1 VHCGG
6 IIPPLEHPY
15 DSPYAI
21 LHHSP
26 RTITIQVGARD
37 EIVSISRFKPST
49 DADDKPDSPRC
60 CGQLPSTGTV
70 AKLATTSRGSP
81 SAPRRVLFS
90 VPWPLHLYI
99 RSSRVNAQEPF
110 FPKPAGVFVCPG
122 LAASSQPPH
131 QCTPA
136 PAETA
141 RKDRPLTSPPLMP
154 SLVREQCGDPATP
167 LDPDRLQR
175 AMYCSKLCTACSL
188 YSKQSRLYVL
198 CYVFRNKPVLSQLL
212 SLLLVHSM
220 VHTRHG
226 RF

>member
-1 VHCGG
+1 MHCGG

-26 RTITIQVGARD
+26 RTFTIQVGARD
-37 EIVSISRFKPST
+37 KIVSISRFKPST

-60 CGQLPSTGTV
+60 CSQLPSTGTV

-110 FPKPAGVFVCPG
+110 FPKPAGGFCMPRAGCFFPASTSVYPSTSRDCPQG
-122 LAASSQPPH
+122 STSDLSSSDAVACEGAVWRSGYAPGPR
-131 QCTPA
+131 PA
-136 PAETA
+136 PAGN
-141 RKDRPLTSPPLMP
+141 
-154 SLVREQCGDPATP
+154 V
-167 LDPDRLQR
+167 LQQVV
-175 AMYCSKLCTACSL
+175 
-188 YSKQSRLYVL
+188 YSM
-198 CYVFRNKPVLSQLL
+198 
-212 SLLLVHSM
+212 LLVQ
-220 VHTRHG
+220 
-226 RF
+226 